1 MLPYLSISIP
11 VQNSFNSLLSD
22 FSQQMENLV
31 NGVSSTKEN
40 MTELERKVN
49 SYLQSQKYNWIRLR
63 LKKKRFCLWQSV
75 TDYID
80 FNVFIF

>member
-22 FSQQMENLV
+22 FSQQMENVV

-40 MTELERKVN
+40 MTEMERKVN

-63 LKKKRFCLWQSV
+63 
-75 TDYID
+75 
-80 FNVFIF
+80 